1 MALIDQSLLLADS
14 QDFDADTNFRSI
26 HPGVLSAIGPGRELY
41 FVVFSKKYFDD
52 ANGNETYKVL
62 LEQSASADFSSAK
75 TIVEINIDKGTTK
88 GKRFVR
94 NIPYGMTERYIRAR
108 VEVGGTTPSG
118 GLTCYITCEPP
129 ASQAAGAIYPG
140 II

>member
-1 MALIDQSLLLADS
+1 M
-14 QDFDADTNFRSI
+14 RSD
-26 HPGVLSAIGPGRELY
+26 IGLGRTLY
-41 FVVFSKKYFDD
+41 FVVLATKNFDG

-62 LEQSASADFSSAK
+62 LGQSANADMSSAK
-75 TIVEINIDKGTTK
+75 TVVDINIPRGTTK